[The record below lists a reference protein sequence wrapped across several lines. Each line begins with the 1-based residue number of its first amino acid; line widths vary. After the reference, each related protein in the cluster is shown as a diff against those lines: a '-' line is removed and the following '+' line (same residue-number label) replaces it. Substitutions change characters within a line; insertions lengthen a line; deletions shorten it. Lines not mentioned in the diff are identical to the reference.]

1 MKKTFLKLILFALAI
16 FIIGTFYVGL
26 KKTEIYDTKNLIGTN
41 LDNFTLNSLNEDL
54 EINQELIKENQY
66 NLINFWA
73 SWCGPCR
80 AEHPILLKLNK
91 EKNLMLLGVNFKDK
105 KDNALK
111 FLKDLGDPYDDLAR
125 DEFGK
130 HSINFG
136 IYGIPESILID
147 KDLVII
153 KKFIGPISKNDYS
166 FIKQIVRK
174 Q

>member
-41 LDNFTLNSLNEDL
+41 LDNFTVNSLNEDL

-80 AEHPILLKLNK
+80 AEHKYLMNLNRNAKNLKLI
-91 EKNLMLLGVNFKDK
+91 GINFKDDK
-105 KDNALK
+105 KNANK
-111 FLKDLGDPYDDLAR
+111 FLSKFGDPYHYSAADS
-125 DEFGK
+125 EGK
-130 HSINFG
+130 VSINFG
-136 IYGIPESILID
+136 VYGIPESILVD
-147 KDLVII
+147 NNLKII
-153 KKFIGPISKNDYS
+153 KKFIGPLNQDEYKDIINLTK
-166 FIKQIVRK
+166 
-174 Q
+174 

>member
-80 AEHPILLKLNK
+80 AEHKYLMNLNR
-91 EKNLMLLGVNFKDK
+91 
-105 KDNALK
+105 NA
-111 FLKDLGDPYDDLAR
+111 
-125 DEFGK
+125 
-130 HSINFG
+130 
-136 IYGIPESILID
+136 
-147 KDLVII
+147 
-153 KKFIGPISKNDYS
+153 KKFKINWNK
-166 FIKQIVRK
+166 F
-174 Q
+174 